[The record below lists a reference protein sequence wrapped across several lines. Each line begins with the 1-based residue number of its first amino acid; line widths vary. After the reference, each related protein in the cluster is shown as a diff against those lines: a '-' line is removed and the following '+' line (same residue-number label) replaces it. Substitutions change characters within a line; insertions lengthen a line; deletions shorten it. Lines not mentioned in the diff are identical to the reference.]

1 MTTGTKPSKPGR
13 PAVLTKGAN
22 GADGPKSTFVIS
34 GLVDITAEG
43 GKGGISHDGGW
54 FGCRNGRAGA
64 NSGNGKNS
72 GNGYV
77 KLYKAKL

>member
-13 PAVLTKGAN
+13 PAALKKGAN
-22 GADGPKSTFVIS
+22 GTDGPKSTFVIS

-43 GKGGISHDGGW
+43 GKGGISHDGGGA
-54 FGCRNGRAGA
+54 GCRNGRAGA
-64 NSGNGKNS
+64 NAGNGKNS

-77 KLYKAKL
+77 KLYKANL